1 MRRQSH
7 LVRVLVVVLAV
18 AAVQAFPAAA
28 GRSIPKPKASCARTE
43 AAAAQPAAAQCDA
56 TLWNHVYHPTRL
68 IKKQAS
74 ITVTGTIVDA
84 TANQPTHHADGMR
97 HEADGDTHG
106 WLELDPQFTKLSN
119 AGNSSNEGGNMVFE
133 VVCKYP
139 INAAKEPAA
148 VTACK
153 GYHSPIVIP
162 ALGSHVAVTGT
173 PLCWR
178 RITPSG
184 WRSTRLLASW
194 SNRQVAGMLLD
205 RHG

>member
-1 MRRQSH
+1 
-7 LVRVLVVVLAV
+7 
-18 AAVQAFPAAA
+18 
-28 GRSIPKPKASCARTE
+28 
-43 AAAAQPAAAQCDA
+43 
-56 TLWNHVYHPTRL
+56 
-68 IKKQAS
+68 
-74 ITVTGTIVDA
+74 VDA

-133 VVCKYP
+133 VVCKYR

-162 ALGSHVAVTGT
+162 ALGSHVAITGT
-173 PLCWR
+173 LVWR
-178 RITPSG
+178 SITPSG
-184 WRSTRLLASW
+184 WRFTRLPALW
-194 SNRQVAGMLLD
+194 FNRG
-205 RHG
+205 